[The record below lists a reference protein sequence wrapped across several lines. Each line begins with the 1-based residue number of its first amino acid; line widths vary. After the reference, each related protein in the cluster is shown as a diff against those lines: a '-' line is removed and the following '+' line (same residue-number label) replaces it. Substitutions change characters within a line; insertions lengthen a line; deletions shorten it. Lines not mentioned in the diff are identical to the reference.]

1 MQFVFSGVW
10 GDELP
15 PTHIFTCEDPFLILE
30 GQTQVVP
37 RDSYLKC
44 VTCGIPVHDV
54 LPVRDTLSKA
64 STSLS
69 HYELSCS
76 VHIHHVYLL

>member
-1 MQFVFSGVW
+1 MQFVFFGVW
-10 GDELP
+10 GDELS

-37 RDSYLKC
+37 GDSYLNC
-44 VTCGIPVHDV
+44 VTCGIPVLDV
-54 LPVRDTLSKA
+54 LPVRDTLNKA

-69 HYELSCS
+69 H
-76 VHIHHVYLL
+76 